1 MKRRYGLGAIA
12 CLAIAYATIMH
23 SLGWAETSNFAV
35 VRAFADGTPKV
46 DRWHWETKDKSWY
59 DGHFYSVKAPGL
71 ALVAT
76 PAYEALTAVGGADAS
91 ADLARSAR
99 DGGATRWEREGTS
112 KGLYSDSPR
121 RADRVRTRIE
131 EETAM
136 VWALGLV
143 AVVLPALLLLL
154 LVRSVV
160 ERIEPG
166 YGTAAAVALGAGTLI
181 MPFGTL
187 FFSHV
192 LSAML
197 AFAAFA
203 VLWRERQGRG
213 LFLHSR
219 ARKGP
224 VPGLWL
230 VTAAGAMAGFAIVTE
245 YPLGL
250 AAVVVGLYAMR
261 RSVKRGAAYAAGI
274 GAGIAP
280 LVAYNLWAF
289 GSVTHSSYKGAVAIQ
304 GDTGHDV
311 VGLNDSGFFGI
322 DPPDFQIALDLL
334 FANKGL
340 ITLAPVLALG
350 LVGLVLLHRR
360 GHRAE
365 AYVIGSLF
373 LVYLTYNSG
382 YWLPFGG
389 GSPGP
394 RFLIPV
400 LPFLAVPLA
409 LAWRRWPATAL
420 ALASTSAVLMATAT
434 VTLPLIGN
442 DDIGY
447 WGHIV
452 ELETFEHTV
461 LSVAGLDNG
470 WLALLPFLAA
480 LLGAAVLAARAT
492 GPVEWRSR
500 ERLAA
505 VGIVLLWAVLAVAL
519 PEYRG
524 RDLGPDSHPFIP
536 LIAAAAAAGLVAIA
550 VSTPFRRLAR
560 AFPGRSPR
568 PTRTQPVPSSG
579 RSRP

>member
-1 MKRRYGLGAIA
+1 VKRGSGLAAIA
-12 CLAIAYATIMH
+12 CLAVAYATIMH
-23 SLGWAETSNFAV
+23 SLGWAETSNFAL
-35 VRAFADGTPKV
+35 VRALADEKPQI
-46 DRWHWETKDKSWY
+46 DRWHWETKDKSWN

-71 ALVAT
+71 AFVTT
-76 PAYEALTAVGGADAS
+76 PAYEALSAAGGDGAS
-91 ADLARSAR
+91 ADLARNAR
-99 DGGATRWEREGTS
+99 EGGATRWEREGTS
-112 KGLYSDSPR
+112 KGLYSDDPR
-121 RADRVRTRIE
+121 RAERVRTTIE

-136 VWALGLV
+136 VWALGLIG
-143 AVVLPALLLLL
+143 AVLPAFVLLL

-181 MPFGTL
+181 LPFATL

-203 VLWRERQGRG
+203 LLWRER
-213 LFLHSR
+213 
-219 ARKGP
+219 AGP
-224 VPGLWL
+224 NRPVL
-230 VTAAGAMAGFAIVTE
+230 VVAAGALAGFAVVTE

-250 AAVVVGLYAMR
+250 AAIVLGVYAMR
-261 RSVKRGAAYAAGI
+261 RSLKRAAAYAAGFA
-274 GAGIAP
+274 AGIAP
-280 LVAYNLWAF
+280 LVAYNAWAF
-289 GSVTHSSYKGAVAIQ
+289 GSPLHSSYTGAVAIQ
-304 GDTGHDV
+304 GDTGRDV

-334 FANKGL
+334 VANKGL
-340 ITLAPVLALG
+340 ITLAPILALG

-365 AYVIGSLF
+365 AYVIASLF

-409 LAWRRWPATAL
+409 LAWKRWPATAL
-420 ALASTSAVLMATAT
+420 ALSAASVVLMATAT

-461 LSVAGLDNG
+461 LSVVGLDNR
-470 WLALLPFLAA
+470 WLALAPFLGALLAAA
-480 LLGAAVLAARAT
+480 LLAARAT
-492 GPVEWRSR
+492 SRVEWRSR

-505 VGIVLLWAVLAVAL
+505 VGVLALWAVLAVAL
-519 PEYRG
+519 PEWRG
-524 RDLGPDSHPFIP
+524 RDLGPDSHAVVP
-536 LIAAAAAAGLVAIA
+536 LIAAAAAAGFVALA
-550 VSTPFRRLAR
+550 VSTPLRRLAR
-560 AFPGRSPR
+560 AFGGRSPR

>member
-12 CLAIAYATIMH
+12 CLAIAYAMVMH
-23 SLGWAETSNFAV
+23 SLGWAETSNFAL
-35 VRAFADGTPKV
+35 VRALADGKPEI
-46 DRWHWETKDKSWY
+46 DQSHWETKDKSWS

-71 ALVAT
+71 AFVTT
-76 PAYEALTAVGGADAS
+76 PAYKALTAVGGTEAS
-91 ADLARSAR
+91 ADLAHNAR

-112 KGLYSDSPR
+112 KGLYSDDPQ
-121 RADRVRTRIE
+121 RAERVRTRIE
-131 EETAM
+131 EETPM
-136 VWALGLV
+136 VWALGLIG
-143 AVVLPALLLLL
+143 VVLPALVLLL

-181 MPFGTL
+181 LPFGTL

-203 VLWRERQGRG
+203 VLWRER
-213 LFLHSR
+213 
-219 ARKGP
+219 AGP
-224 VPGLWL
+224 ERLLL
-230 VTAAGAMAGFAIVTE
+230 VGAAGALAGFAIVTE

-250 AAVVVGLYAMR
+250 AAIVLGFYAMR
-261 RSVKRGAAYAAGI
+261 RSIRRGAAYAAGI
-274 GAGIAP
+274 AAGIAP
-280 LVAYNLWAF
+280 LIAYNLWAF
-289 GSVTHSSYKGAVAIQ
+289 GSLTHSSYTGAVAIQ

-365 AYVIGSLF
+365 AYVIGAIF

-420 ALASTSAVLMATAT
+420 GLAAASVTLMATAT

-452 ELETFEHTV
+452 ELKSFEHTI

-480 LLGAAVLAARAT
+480 LLAAAVLAARAT

-500 ERLAA
+500 ERYAA
-505 VGIVLLWAVLAVAL
+505 VVVVIIWAVLAVAL

-536 LIAAAAAAGLVAIA
+536 LIAVAGAAGLVAIA
-550 VSTPFRRLAR
+550 VSTPLRRLAR
-560 AFPGRSPR
+560 AFGDRSPR

>member
-12 CLAIAYATIMH
+12 CLAIAYAMVMH
-23 SLGWAETSNFAV
+23 SLGWAETSNFAL
-35 VRAFADGTPKV
+35 VRAFADGKPEI
-46 DRWHWETKDKSWY
+46 DRWQWETKDKSWH

-76 PAYEALTAVGGADAS
+76 PAYKALTAVGGTGAS
-91 ADLARSAR
+91 ADLARTAR
-99 DGGATRWEREGTS
+99 EGGATRWEREGTS
-112 KGLYSDSPR
+112 KGLYSDDPQ
-121 RADRVRTRIE
+121 RAERVRTNIE
-131 EETAM
+131 EETPM

-143 AVVLPALLLLL
+143 GVVLPALLLLL
-154 LVRSVV
+154 LVRSVA

-166 YGTAAAVALGAGTLI
+166 YGTAAAIALGAGTLI
-181 MPFGTL
+181 LPFGTL

-192 LSAML
+192 MSAML

-203 VLWRERQGRG
+203 VLWRER
-213 LFLHSR
+213 
-219 ARKGP
+219 AGP
-224 VPGLWL
+224 ERLLL
-230 VTAAGAMAGFAIVTE
+230 VAAGGALAGFAIVTE

-250 AAVVVGLYAMR
+250 AAIVLGLYAMR
-261 RSVKRGAAYAAGI
+261 RSLKRGVAYAAGFA
-274 GAGIAP
+274 AGIAP

-289 GSVTHSSYKGAVAIQ
+289 GSVTHSSYTGAVAIQ

-350 LVGLVLLHRR
+350 LVGIVLLHRR

-365 AYVIGSLF
+365 AYVIGGLF

-394 RFLIPV
+394 RFLVPV
-400 LPFLAVPLA
+400 LPFLAIPLA
-409 LAWRRWPATAL
+409 VAWKRWPATAL
-420 ALASTSAVLMATAT
+420 ALASASALLMATAT
-434 VTLPLIGN
+434 VTLPLMGN

-452 ELETFEHTV
+452 ELESFEHTV

-470 WLALLPFLAA
+470 WLALLPFVAA

-505 VGIVLLWAVLAVAL
+505 VGVVLLWAVLAVAL
-519 PEYRG
+519 PEIRG
-524 RDLGPDSHPFIP
+524 RDLGPDSHPVIP
-536 LIAAAAAAGLVAIA
+536 LIAAAAVAGLVAIA
-550 VSTPFRRLAR
+550 VSLPLRRLAR
-560 AFPGRSPR
+560 AFADRSPR

>member
-1 MKRRYGLGAIA
+1 MKRRYGLAAIA
-12 CLAIAYATIMH
+12 CLGIAYATIMH
-23 SLGWAETSNFAV
+23 SLGWAETSNFAL
-35 VRAFADGTPKV
+35 VRAFADGKPEI
-46 DRWHWETKDKSWY
+46 DRWHWETKDKSWN

-71 ALVAT
+71 AFVTT
-76 PAYEALTAVGGADAS
+76 PAYKALTAVGGTEAS
-91 ADLARSAR
+91 ADLARNAR
-99 DGGATRWEREGTS
+99 DGGASRWAREGTS
-112 KGLYSDSPR
+112 KGLYSDDPQ
-121 RADRVRTRIE
+121 RAARVRTRIE
-131 EETAM
+131 EETPM
-136 VWALGLV
+136 VWALGLIG
-143 AVVLPALLLLL
+143 VVLPALVLLL

-166 YGTAAAVALGAGTLI
+166 YGTVAAVALGAGTLI
-181 MPFGTL
+181 LPFGTL

-203 VLWRERQGRG
+203 VLWRER
-213 LFLHSR
+213 
-219 ARKGP
+219 AGP
-224 VPGLWL
+224 ERLLLLG
-230 VTAAGAMAGFAIVTE
+230 AAGALAGFAVVTE
-245 YPLGL
+245 YPLAL
-250 AAVVVGLYAMR
+250 AAIVLGLYAMR
-261 RSVKRGAAYAAGI
+261 RSIKRGAAYAAGI
-274 GAGIAP
+274 AAGIAP
-280 LVAYNLWAF
+280 LIAYNLWAF
-289 GSVTHSSYKGAVAIQ
+289 GSVAHSSYTGAVAIQ

-360 GHRAE
+360 GNRAE
-365 AYVIGSLF
+365 AYVIGGIF

-420 ALASTSAVLMATAT
+420 GLAASSVVLMATAT

-452 ELETFEHTV
+452 ELESFEHTV
-461 LSVAGLDNG
+461 LSVAGFDNG
-470 WLALLPFLAA
+470 WLALFPFLAA
-480 LLGAAVLAARAT
+480 LLAAAVFAARAT

-500 ERLAA
+500 ERVLA
-505 VGIVLLWAVLAVAL
+505 VGAVVLWAVLAVAL
-519 PEYRG
+519 PEFRG
-524 RDLGPDSHPFIP
+524 RDLGPESHPFVP
-536 LIAAAAAAGLVAIA
+536 LIAAAAAAGLVAVA
-550 VSTPFRRLAR
+550 VSTPLRRLAR
-560 AFPGRSPR
+560 AFGDRSPR

>member
-1 MKRRYGLGAIA
+1 
-12 CLAIAYATIMH
+12 MH
-23 SLGWAETSNFAV
+23 SLGWAETSNFAL
-35 VRAFADGTPKV
+35 VRAFADGKPEI
-46 DRWHWETKDKSWY
+46 DQWHWETKDKSWY

-71 ALVAT
+71 AFVAT
-76 PAYEALTAVGGADAS
+76 PAYKALTAVGGADAS
-91 ADLARSAR
+91 AALARNAR
-99 DGGATRWEREGTS
+99 EGGATRWEREGTS
-112 KGLYSDSPR
+112 KGLYSDNLR

-131 EETAM
+131 EETPM

-143 AVVLPALLLLL
+143 GVVLPACLLLL

-181 MPFGTL
+181 LPFGTL

-203 VLWRERQGRG
+203 VLWRER
-213 LFLHSR
+213 
-219 ARKGP
+219 AGP
-224 VPGLWL
+224 ERLPL
-230 VTAAGAMAGFAIVTE
+230 VGAAGALAGFAIVTE
-245 YPLGL
+245 YPLAL
-250 AAVVVGLYAMR
+250 AAIVLGLYAMR
-261 RSVKRGAAYAAGI
+261 RSIKRGAAYAAGVAV
-274 GAGIAP
+274 GVMP
-280 LVAYNLWAF
+280 LIAYNVWAF
-289 GSVTHSSYKGAVAIQ
+289 GSPTHSSYTGAVAIQ

-365 AYVIGSLF
+365 AYVIGGLF
-373 LVYLTYNSG
+373 LIYLTYNSG

-420 ALASTSAVLMATAT
+420 GLGAVSVVLMATAT

-452 ELETFEHTV
+452 ELQTFEHTV
-461 LSVAGLDNG
+461 LSGAGFDNG
-470 WLALLPFLAA
+470 WPALVPFLAA
-480 LLGAAVLAARAT
+480 LLGAAALAARAT
-492 GPVEWRSR
+492 GPVEWRPR
-500 ERLAA
+500 ERIVA
-505 VGIVLLWAVLAVAL
+505 VGVVLLWAVLAVAL

-536 LIAAAAAAGLVAIA
+536 LIAAAAVAGLVAVA
-550 VSTPFRRLAR
+550 VSTPVRRLSR
-560 AFPGRSPR
+560 AFADRSPQ

>member
-1 MKRRYGLGAIA
+1 VKRRYGLAAIA
-12 CLAIAYATIMH
+12 CLAVAYATVMH
-23 SLGWAETSNFAV
+23 SLGWAETSNFAL
-35 VRAFADGTPKV
+35 VRAFADGKPEI
-46 DRWHWETKDKSWY
+46 DRWHWETKDKSWH
-59 DGHFYSVKAPGL
+59 DRHFYSVKAPGL

-76 PAYEALTAVGGADAS
+76 PAYKALTGVGGTEAS
-91 ADLARSAR
+91 AEVARTAR
-99 DGGATRWEREGTS
+99 DGGATRWAREGTS
-112 KGLYSDSPR
+112 KGLYSDDPR
-121 RADRVRTRIE
+121 RAEQVRTTIE
-131 EETAM
+131 ESTAM

-143 AVVLPALLLLL
+143 AVVLPAFLLLL
-154 LVRSVV
+154 LVRHVV

-166 YGTAAAVALGAGTLI
+166 YGTVAAVALGAGTLI
-181 MPFGTL
+181 LPFATQ

-197 AFAAFA
+197 AFAAFT
-203 VLWRERQGRG
+203 VLWRER
-213 LFLHSR
+213 
-219 ARKGP
+219 AGP
-224 VPGLWL
+224 ERLLL
-230 VTAAGAMAGFAIVTE
+230 VTAGGALAGFAIVTE
-245 YPLGL
+245 YPLAL
-250 AAVVVGLYAMR
+250 AAVVLGLYAMR
-261 RSVKRGAAYAAGI
+261 RSLKRAAAYAAGAA
-274 GAGIAP
+274 AGIAP
-280 LVAYNLWAF
+280 LVAYNVWAF
-289 GSVTHSSYKGAVAIQ
+289 GSPAHSSYTGAVAIQ

-311 VGLNDSGFFGI
+311 VGLNDGGLFGI
-322 DPPDFQIALDLL
+322 DLPDFQIALDLL

-340 ITLAPVLALG
+340 LTLAPVLGLG

-420 ALASTSAVLMATAT
+420 ALAAASVVLMATAT
-434 VTLPLIGN
+434 ATLPLIGN

-461 LSVAGLDNG
+461 ASAAGLDNG
-470 WLALLPFLAA
+470 WLALAPFLAA

-500 ERLAA
+500 ERLVAA
-505 VGIVLLWAVLAVAL
+505 GAVLLWAVLAVAL

-524 RDLGPDSHPFIP
+524 RDLGPESHAVVP
-536 LIAAAAAAGLVAIA
+536 LIAAAAAAGLVALA
-550 VSTPFRRLAR
+550 VSTPLRRLGR
-560 AFPGRSPR
+560 AFGGRSPR
-568 PTRTQPVPSSG
+568 ATRTPPVPSSG

>member
-23 SLGWAETSNFAV
+23 SLGWAETSNFAL
-35 VRAFADGTPKV
+35 VRAFADGKPEI
-46 DRWHWETKDKSWY
+46 DSWQWETKDKSWY

-71 ALVAT
+71 AFVAT
-76 PAYEALTAVGGADAS
+76 PAYKALTAVGGTGAS
-91 ADLARSAR
+91 ADLARTAR
-99 DGGATRWEREGTS
+99 EGGATRWEREGTS
-112 KGLYSDSPR
+112 RGLYSDNPR

-131 EETAM
+131 EETPM

-143 AVVLPALLLLL
+143 GVVLPAFLLLL

-181 MPFGTL
+181 LPFGTL

-203 VLWRERQGRG
+203 VLWRER
-213 LFLHSR
+213 
-219 ARKGP
+219 AGP
-224 VPGLWL
+224 ERLPL
-230 VTAAGAMAGFAIVTE
+230 VGAAGALAGFAIVTE

-250 AAVVVGLYAMR
+250 AAIVLGLYAMR
-261 RSVKRGAAYAAGI
+261 RSIKRGAVYAAGVAV
-274 GAGIAP
+274 GVMP
-280 LVAYNLWAF
+280 LIAYNVWAF
-289 GSVTHSSYKGAVAIQ
+289 GSPTHSSYTGAVAIQ

-365 AYVIGSLF
+365 TYVIGGLF
-373 LVYLTYNSG
+373 LIYLTYNSG

-420 ALASTSAVLMATAT
+420 GLGAASVVLMATAT

-447 WGHIV
+447 WGHVV
-452 ELETFEHTV
+452 ELQTFEHTV
-461 LSVAGLDNG
+461 LSTAGLDNG
-470 WLALLPFLAA
+470 WPALLPFLAA
-480 LLGAAVLAARAT
+480 LLGAAALAARAT

-500 ERLAA
+500 ERIVA
-505 VGIVLLWAVLAVAL
+505 VGVVLLWAVLAVAL

-536 LIAAAAAAGLVAIA
+536 LIAAAAVAGLVAVA
-550 VSTPFRRLAR
+550 VSTPVRRLSR
-560 AFPGRSPR
+560 AFADRSPQ

-579 RSRP
+579 RTRP

>member
-1 MKRRYGLGAIA
+1 
-12 CLAIAYATIMH
+12 
-23 SLGWAETSNFAV
+23 
-35 VRAFADGTPKV
+35 
-46 DRWHWETKDKSWY
+46 
-59 DGHFYSVKAPGL
+59 
-71 ALVAT
+71 
-76 PAYEALTAVGGADAS
+76 
-91 ADLARSAR
+91 
-99 DGGATRWEREGTS
+99 
-112 KGLYSDSPR
+112 
-121 RADRVRTRIE
+121 
-131 EETAM
+131 
-136 VWALGLV
+136 
-143 AVVLPALLLLL
+143 
-154 LVRSVV
+154 
-160 ERIEPG
+160 
-166 YGTAAAVALGAGTLI
+166 
-181 MPFGTL
+181 
-187 FFSHV
+187 
-192 LSAML
+192 
-197 AFAAFA
+197 
-203 VLWRERQGRG
+203 
-213 LFLHSR
+213 
-219 ARKGP
+219 
-224 VPGLWL
+224 
-230 VTAAGAMAGFAIVTE
+230 MAGFAIVTE

-250 AAVVVGLYAMR
+250 AAVVLGLYAMR

-280 LVAYNLWAF
+280 LIAYNLWAF

-365 AYVIGSLF
+365 AYVIGGLF

-480 LLGAAVLAARAT
+480 LLGAARARPVQSSGGRASGWRRWASCCSGPCWRWHCPSTAGAT
-492 GPVEWRSR
+492 WV
-500 ERLAA
+500 
-505 VGIVLLWAVLAVAL
+505 
-519 PEYRG
+519 
-524 RDLGPDSHPFIP
+524 
-536 LIAAAAAAGLVAIA
+536 
-550 VSTPFRRLAR
+550 
-560 AFPGRSPR
+560 
-568 PTRTQPVPSSG
+568 PTATPSS
-579 RSRP
+579 R